1 MEQIRNLV
9 DRATSAPTRDE
20 RIAAY
25 GRLVDRF
32 RDMACGYAYSMLGD
46 FHLAED
52 AAQDAFITAFGKLEQ
67 LHQPEAFPGWF
78 RRIVFSACGR
88 IRRREIPAA
97 GIDAAADVA
106 AATANPADIVQDNEM
121 MNEVLQAIRQL
132 PDEQREAT
140 MLFYI
145 NGYSQRDISDF
156 LEVPVHTV
164 KNRLHAS
171 RTRLKERMLTMVK
184 DTLHTNAP
192 DERFNLAVIDEL
204 LARPKPLD
212 IEGHPVRQIWD
223 IIRSELSEYEVIY
236 GEEIEDK
243 QTSKAAED
251 HAFEEHAYR
260 LSSNK
265 ALRFQTTTVVMTAL
279 PGRTPP
285 VRLLTAGRV
294 FRPAKEE
301 NKRFLNVFH
310 QMDGLCIDKGIDV
323 EAFKKASERVILAA
337 VPGGTVRWVDADF
350 FGFVKPGF
358 EAHLRKD
365 GREMEVLGG
374 GMLKPDTLQR
384 NGFDPKEVQGFAW
397 GIGMERLATLR
408 FGIDDVRMLW
418 QPPYVPGK

>member
-1 MEQIRNLV
+1 VEQIRNLV
-9 DRATSAPTRDE
+9 DRATNAPTRDE

-25 GRLVDRF
+25 GQLVDRF

-52 AAQDAFITAFGKLEQ
+52 AAQEAFITAFGKLEQ
-67 LHQPEAFPGWF
+67 LRQPEAFPGWF

-88 IRRREIPAA
+88 IQRRENLPAA
-97 GIDAAADVA
+97 SIDAAADVPAVA
-106 AATANPADIVQDNEM
+106 ADPAGIAEDNEM
-121 MNEVLQAIRQL
+121 KNEVLQAIRQL

-145 NGYSQRDISDF
+145 NGYSQRDISEF

-171 RTRLKERMLTMVK
+171 RMRLKERMLTMVK

-192 DERFNLAVIDEL
+192 NERFNLAIIDEL
-204 LARPKPLD
+204 LARPRPME
-212 IEGHPVRQIWD
+212 IEGHPVRQIWN
-223 IIRSELSEYEVIY
+223 IIRSELSEYEVVY
-236 GEEIEDK
+236 GDEIEDK

-260 LSSNK
+260 LSSDK
-265 ALRFQTTTVVMTAL
+265 ALRFQTTTVTMAAI

-294 FRPAKEE
+294 FRPTKG
-301 NKRFLNVFH
+301 NKFFVNVFH
-310 QMDGLCIDKGIDV
+310 QMDGLCIDKGLDV
-323 EAFKKASERVILAA
+323 EAFKKTSERLLLTV
-337 VPGGTVRWVDADF
+337 VPGGTVRWIDADF
-350 FGFVKPGF
+350 FHFVVPGF
-358 EAHLRKD
+358 EAHLQKD

-374 GMLKPDTLQR
+374 GMLKGDTLQR
-384 NGFDPKEVQGFAW
+384 NGFDPKEVQGFSW
-397 GIGMERLATLR
+397 GIGMERLAMLR
-408 FGIDDVRMLW
+408 FGIDDIRQLW
-418 QPPYVPGK
+418 QPPYVPG